1 MLLACHGFYNARDNR
16 DRHIQLNIVSETR
29 KWHPEFQEVL
39 DILVNLL
46 H

>member
-1 MLLACHGFYNARDNR
+1 MLLACHGFYNARDDR